1 MSVNQT
7 LDDSQSRPRQSGTL
21 DIATHADLSAIH
33 LNRRDR
39 RRVPAAVRYDRP
51 YLDVAL
57 LLLSKQGLGNGLK
70 GHKLFFGPTWQITE
84 DRIKVKPVSKRLA
97 YYTMWRI
104 GLD

>member
-7 LDDSQSRPRQSGTL
+7 LDDLQSRPRQSGNL

-51 YLDVAL
+51 YY
-57 LLLSKQGLGNGLK
+57 
-70 GHKLFFGPTWQITE
+70 F
-84 DRIKVKPVSKRLA
+84 
-97 YYTMWRI
+97 
-104 GLD
+104 